1 MRNVAKIC
9 NFYLFFFWLIKLK
22 KKLNFSSDDEGDASE
37 EERSSSGRESVSITE
52 MEACLENG
60 NAFNRSVQETC
71 PIILYKKLKAKSS
84 RDSTFN

>member
-1 MRNVAKIC
+1 MLQKSA
-9 NFYLFFFWLIKLK
+9 NFIFWLIKLK
-22 KKLNFSSDDEGDASE
+22 IFSSDDEGDSSE

-71 PIILYKKLKAKSS
+71 PIILYKKLKANSS